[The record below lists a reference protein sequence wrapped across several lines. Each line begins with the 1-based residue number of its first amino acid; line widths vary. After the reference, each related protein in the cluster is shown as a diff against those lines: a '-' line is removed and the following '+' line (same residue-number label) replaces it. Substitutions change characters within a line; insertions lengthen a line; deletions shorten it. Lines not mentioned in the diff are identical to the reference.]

1 MIKNEEGYM
10 DPTYAGA
17 YKTIRQ
23 EEKRKQDEAD
33 AATRLKL
40 FSKKLGLKSLN
51 ELYLKISELEGFTD
65 NNRRPSDE
73 RIQRI

>member
-17 YKTIRQ
+17 YKTI
-23 EEKRKQDEAD
+23 
-33 AATRLKL
+33 
-40 FSKKLGLKSLN
+40 
-51 ELYLKISELEGFTD
+51 LEGFTD

-73 RIQRI
+73 RI

>member
-23 EEKRKQDEAD
+23 EEKTEA
-33 AATRLKL
+33 R
-40 FSKKLGLKSLN
+40 
-51 ELYLKISELEGFTD
+51 
-65 NNRRPSDE
+65 
-73 RIQRI
+73 

>member
-1 MIKNEEGYM
+1 MLVHTKQSGRKKNGSKMKRMRPEW
-10 DPTYAGA
+10 
-17 YKTIRQ
+17 RQ
-23 EEKRKQDEAD
+23 QF
-33 AATRLKL
+33 TRLKL

-73 RIQRI
+73 RI